1 MYNFWKVLNTIF
13 LPLTISPSQ
22 DEWNV
27 PNAYMFRA
35 CLIAAFGGLRK
46 TLHKMNTY
54 KPVKGEE
61 EMHNRI
67 STSVSFISW
76 KEIDAMVCLMIT
88 KLNKP

>member
-1 MYNFWKVLNTIF
+1 
-13 LPLTISPSQ
+13 
-22 DEWNV
+22 
-27 PNAYMFRA
+27 
-35 CLIAAFGGLRK
+35 
-46 TLHKMNTY
+46 MNTY